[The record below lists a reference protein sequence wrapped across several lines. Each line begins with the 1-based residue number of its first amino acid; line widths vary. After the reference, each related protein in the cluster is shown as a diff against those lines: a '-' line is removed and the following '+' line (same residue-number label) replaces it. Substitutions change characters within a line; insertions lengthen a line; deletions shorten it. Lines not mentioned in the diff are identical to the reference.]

1 MCTHMKLE
9 GNVSNDAALSKA
21 GGRAT
26 DKFEGTL
33 VAALGL
39 SCELISFLLPQVTM
53 SDESGTA
60 QRCLIINK
68 YS

>member
-39 SCELISFLLPQVTM
+39 SCELKDQR
-53 SDESGTA
+53 SGGKLWIGAGLSGQATLGGGL
-60 QRCLIINK
+60 R
-68 YS
+68 